1 MVHKNTKK
9 RALRVGSRH
18 PFERRS
24 EKEKRRIVH
33 EVNQDIIGIRAAC
46 RKYGLNRNTLRSW
59 RVLFSLPVTNS
70 PAPPEP
76 FTTMPDLQADQ
87 TLTRQVKALTKA
99 LAQAE
104 LKISSLQTVIEVA
117 EEELKIRIRKKS
129 GTKRSKE

>member
-1 MVHKNTKK
+1 M
-9 RALRVGSRH
+9 GSRH
-18 PFERRS
+18 PFERRT

-33 EVNQDIIGIRAAC
+33 EVNQGIIGIRAAC

-59 RVLFSLPVTNS
+59 LVVFSLPTTDTL
-70 PAPPEP
+70 ATPEP
-76 FTTMPDLQADQ
+76 STTMPDPQLDQ

-117 EEELKIRIRKKS
+117 EEDLKIKIRKKS